1 MLPPDGIAFLRELVK
16 THNDPLSSFRL
27 HRNYRATAPT
37 IPEGCDRDYSM
48 CLQNIM
54 TMLAGSADIGMKVL
68 GFALWTIHVQLILD
82 QLPKRDGPREFKR
95 RCLLFRHGRLRELW
109 MGRAAPKAPVV
120 DTAALDAGP
129 AQQLILNQALNA
141 TQVGKF
147 KDAMQILMAEGIAP
161 PGAETAAKLKKLQH
175 PPHDDLEMHLSEAEL
190 AEYKYLAT
198 ANCRDDVEALNL
210 GGRRAGRVK
219 VRGHLLAKTAQ
230 QTRKGAD
237 LEREIRLRN

>member
-1 MLPPDGIAFLRELVK
+1 
-16 THNDPLSSFRL
+16 
-27 HRNYRATAPT
+27 
-37 IPEGCDRDYSM
+37 
-48 CLQNIM
+48 
-54 TMLAGSADIGMKVL
+54 
-68 GFALWTIHVQLILD
+68 
-82 QLPKRDGPREFKR
+82 
-95 RCLLFRHGRLRELW
+95 
-109 MGRAAPKAPVV
+109 
-120 DTAALDAGP
+120 
-129 AQQLILNQALNA
+129 
-141 TQVGKF
+141 
-147 KDAMQILMAEGIAP
+147 MQILMADGIAP

-237 LEREIRLRN
+237 MEREIRLRN